1 MRRKGLE
8 LALGYRFG
16 DVDQLRQALQHRS
29 WVGETGEGPSN
40 ERLEFLGDT
49 ILQFVVTDFVY
60 AHYPEYPPGDIA
72 MLRSSVVR
80 NEVLFEVAR
89 EVGLG
94 GYLRLGKGEESTG
107 GREKS
112 SILADAMEAVL
123 GAVFLDGGLEA
134 ARSLILR
141 LWEERIRK
149 GAAAPG
155 WKDYKSRLQEYLA
168 REGDRPVYRIT
179 EKGPDHDKSFS
190 AVLSVNGVDWGE
202 GTGLTKREAQ
212 QVAASRA
219 LEALEPGTDKPC
231 A

>member
-49 ILQFVVTDFVY
+49 ILQFVVTDFIY
-60 AHYPEYPPGDIA
+60 ANYPEYPPGDIA